1 MKKSILSFWLVA
13 LALFM
18 GTPLFAQTESF
29 DLNAKIP
36 LDSKVIKGKLA
47 NGLTYYIRQNEKP
60 KNIVELRLVVN
71 AGSILEDDDQ
81 QGLAHFT
88 EHMCFNGT
96 KHFEKNDLVSYLQS
110 IGVEFGNDLNAYT
123 GFDQTVYMIPVPSDN
138 EQVLDSGLLVIRDW
152 AGDVTFE
159 GEEIDKERGVILEEL
174 RLGQGA
180 QQRMRD
186 KYFPMLFKGS
196 KYAERL
202 PIGKKDL
209 LETFEY
215 DKIRRFYHEWYRPD
229 LMAVV
234 AVGDMNP
241 QEMLKKIEKLFG
253 DLKAP
258 EKYRERAEF
267 SVPDHHETYVKV
279 VSDKEAPY
287 TLVQIFYMNDAQK
300 TTTWEDYKQDIT
312 ENLFSGMMNKRLSE
326 LTKEAEPPFMYGY
339 SGYGNMVRTKSAYM
353 SIAVVGPSG
362 VDKAIKAL
370 ITENQRVKKFGFTQT
385 ELDRYKAEYMKRLD
399 KQINEQGKTESKRYV
414 NEYINNFLDEE
425 PSPGIEAEYNFTKKI
440 LPDITL
446 EQVNKLANDWIKDY
460 NRVVVIAAP
469 DKEGVTLPTE
479 AEVMT
484 WLNNADKEAVEAY
497 VDEVSN
503 RPLMATIPT
512 AGKVVATKKFEKTG
526 VTEYTFE
533 NGLKVVVK
541 PTDFKNDEI
550 VFSST
555 GYGGTSIFNNAEF
568 RSAGYADELVSES
581 GVNGFSKI
589 ELEKLLSDKNVRVYP
604 TIFSTSQTI
613 YGTSTPKDIETALQ
627 LINLYFTAPNFS
639 QKSFHS
645 IINKQKMLMANM
657 MEDPST
663 YYRDQVQHILT
674 NNNPRGNYLLTTEQL
689 DELNFTAAK
698 KAYKKLFGNAANFT
712 FFFTGNLDMNKMLPL
727 FQQYLGSIPTN
738 DSKLMFK
745 DLGIRP
751 PDGPVNKTIYKGVDA
766 KSRVSI
772 YYTGEAKYSPE
783 EEYLL
788 SSLGD
793 VLTIKLIENLREDK
807 SGVYG
812 VGAHGYM
819 MKKPYGKFTL
829 AIGFPCGP
837 ENVDKLTK
845 AAYAEV
851 DKLIK
856 NGPTEEDVNKVR
868 ETQLVHLKENF
879 ERNNYWLNKMRDYW
893 SYGRNIDDLMNT
905 EEQIKHLNAK
915 RLKKTARKYLKNK
928 YKIEILL
935 MPEKK

>member
-1 MKKSILSFWLVA
+1 MKSFTSFLWLVA
-13 LALFM
+13 SLLFI
-18 GTPLFAQTESF
+18 GTPLFSQTESY

-36 LDSKVIKGKLA
+36 LDSKVIQGKLP

-60 KNIVELRLVVN
+60 KNIVELRLAVN

-88 EHMCFNGT
+88 EHMCFNGS
-96 KHFEKNDLVSYLQS
+96 KHFKKNDLVSYLQS
-110 IGVEFGNDLNAYT
+110 IGVQFGNDLNAAT
-123 GFDQTVYMIPVPSDN
+123 GFDQTIYMLPVPSDD
-138 EQVLDSGLLVIRDW
+138 EAKLDSGLLVIRDW
-152 AGDVTFE
+152 AGDVSFE
-159 GEEIDKERGVILEEL
+159 GSEIDKERGVILEEL

-186 KYFPMLFKGS
+186 QYFPILFKDS

-209 LETFEY
+209 LKTFQHETL
-215 DKIRRFYHEWYRPD
+215 RRFYHEWYRPD
-229 LMAVV
+229 LMTVV
-234 AVGDMNP
+234 AVGDFNP
-241 QEMLKKIEKLFG
+241 QAMQKKIEKLFG

-258 EKYRERAEF
+258 EKYRERKEF
-267 SVPDHHETYVKV
+267 PVPDHQETYVKV

-287 TLVQIFYMNDAQK
+287 TMVQLFYLDNPKKTITWKDYERDIAQ
-300 TTTWEDYKQDIT
+300 
-312 ENLFSGMMNKRLSE
+312 NLFSGMMNKRLSE

-339 SGYGNMVRTKSAYM
+339 AGYGNMVRTKSAYM
-353 SIAVVGPSG
+353 SIAVVGPGG
-362 VDKAIKAL
+362 VDKAMKAL

-385 ELDRYKAEYMKRLD
+385 EMDRYKAEYLKVLE
-399 KQINEQGKTESKRYV
+399 KQFNEQGKTESKRYV
-414 NEYINNFLDEE
+414 NEYVNNFLDDE

-446 EQVNKLANDWIKDY
+446 EQVNNLANDWIKDY
-460 NRVVVIAAP
+460 NRVVVVAAP

-479 AEVMT
+479 AEVKS
-484 WLNNADKEAVEAY
+484 WLNNADSEKVEAY
-497 VDEVSN
+497 VDQVSN
-503 RPLMATIPT
+503 RPLMVTVPA
-512 AGKVVATKKFEKTG
+512 AGKIVATKKFEKTG

-541 PTDFKNDEI
+541 PTNFKNDEI
-550 VFSST
+550 LFSST
-555 GYGGTSIFNNAEF
+555 GFGGTSIFNDAEF
-568 RSAGYADELVSES
+568 RSAGFADQLVSES
-581 GVNGFSKI
+581 GVNGFTKI
-589 ELEKLLSDKNVRVYP
+589 ELEKLLSDKNVRVNP
-604 TIFSTSQTI
+604 SVFSTSQSI
-613 YGTSTPKDIETALQ
+613 YGNTTPKDIETALQ
-627 LINLYFTAPNFS
+627 LINLYFTAPNFN
-639 QKSFHS
+639 QKSFQS

-657 MEDPST
+657 MEDPTT

-674 NNNPRGNYLLTTEQL
+674 NNSPRGNYLLTTEQL
-689 DELNFTAAK
+689 DILNFTVAK

-712 FFFTGNLDMNKMLPL
+712 FFFTGNLDMNKVLPL
-727 FQQYLGSIPTN
+727 FQQYLGSIPSN

-751 PDGPVNKTIYKGVDA
+751 PKGPVNKTVYKGVDA

-772 YYTGEAKYSPE
+772 YFTGEAKYSPG

-793 VLTIKLIENLREDK
+793 VLTIKLIESLREDK

-812 VGAHGYM
+812 VGAGGYM
-819 MKKPYGKFTL
+819 MKNPYGKFTFT
-829 AIGFPCGP
+829 IGFPCGP

-851 DKLIK
+851 DKLLK
-856 NGPTEEDVNKVR
+856 NGPTEEDVEKVK
-868 ETQLVHLKENF
+868 ETQLVHLKENL

-893 SYGRNIDDLMNT
+893 TYGRNIDDLMNT
-905 EEQIKHLNAK
+905 KEQIKQLNAK
-915 RLKKTARKYLKNK
+915 ELKKVAKKYLKDK
-928 YKIEILL
+928 YQIKIVL
-935 MPEKK
+935 MPKKK